1 MRLAHVFALLLLVI
15 SLDSSATCYKQA
27 AKKNRLDPMILN
39 AMALTESS
47 GDPKIV
53 SKNTNATEDIGLMQI
68 NSIHLPEL
76 AERGITK
83 EALLDG
89 CTNLK
94 VAASMLRRKIDKWG
108 DNWFAVGAYHSE
120 TPRLNRKYQERVREK
135 YALLLMK

>member
-15 SLDSSATCYKQA
+15 SLASSATCYKQA

>member
-1 MRLAHVFALLLLVI
+1 MKASYVFALLMLVI
-15 SLDSSATCYKQA
+15 SMDGQANCYKQA
-27 AKKNRLDPMILN
+27 AKKNHLDPLILK

-53 SKNTNATEDIGLMQI
+53 SKNSNATEDYGLMQI

-94 VAASMLRRKIDKWG
+94 VAASLLRRKIDKWG

-120 TPRLNRKYQERVREK
+120 TPKLNRKYQERVRVQ
-135 YALLLMK
+135 YAMLLMK

>member
-1 MRLAHVFALLLLVI
+1 MKAAYVFALLMLVI
-15 SLDSSATCYKQA
+15 SMDGHATCYKQA
-27 AKKNRLDPMILN
+27 AKKNRLDPLLLN

-47 GDPKIV
+47 GNPKMI
-53 SKNTNATEDIGLMQI
+53 STNSNGTEDFGLMQI
-68 NSIHLPEL
+68 NSVHLPEL

-94 VAASMLRRKIDKWG
+94 VAASLLRRKINKWG

-120 TPRLNRKYQERVREK
+120 TPRLNKKYQERVREQ